1 MIKASEALEKVHDW
15 IHRDAVRRDAE
26 MSKQLKRLERMIT
39 LAAEAG
45 KTRLSVQRNIYSE
58 AVVSEMVRSGYRVR
72 YWYDPAF
79 HLAMIDISW
88 GPVEEPVWTYPTMTP
103 EKKLWAKQV
112 EIPRGGQADGGTT
125 GAGDTA
131 QGL

>member
-1 MIKASEALEKVHDW
+1 MIKASEALKKVHDW
-15 IHRDAVRRDAE
+15 MHQDAE
-26 MSKQLKRLERMIT
+26 MGKQLKQLSRLIT
-39 LAAEAG
+39 QAAEAG

-72 YWYDPAF
+72 YWYDPVF
-79 HLAMIDISW
+79 HQAMIDISW
-88 GPVEEPVWTYPTMTP
+88 SPVEEPVWTYPTMTP
-103 EKKLWAKQV
+103 ERKMWAKQV
-112 EIPRGGQADGGTT
+112 EIPRGGQADGGTA